1 MRRSKKRQKR
11 ARNVTLP
18 GWLKLRADE
27 TFVAQMHWM
36 IDGAEECNAGSVKLR
51 VKLKRKPWVATLE
64 VKRYDG

>member
-1 MRRSKKRQKR
+1 M
-11 ARNVTLP
+11 TLP